1 MQGAACS
8 VRRAV
13 LSRGA
18 GHRPVRT
25 QDPIAKNVQTKKG
38 KRVSDQSVRSR
49 RFEGRSLVIT
59 GAAQGVGK
67 QVALDAAAEGGS
79 VLVVDRSPIV
89 EEVAAAIT
97 AAHGAGRA
105 VALVEDLETYDGN
118 ARVMARAHAAF
129 GKIDVLVTNVGGA
142 IWMKPF
148 QEFDERQIAA
158 EISRSLFPTLW
169 GCRTALPYMLEAG
182 RGAIVN
188 VSSVATRG
196 INRIPYSAAK
206 GGVNA
211 LTASLAF
218 ELAGTGIRVNAVA
231 PGGVNAP
238 PRRVPRGTDP
248 VSPQDK
254 AWQQEVVDQTIRA
267 THLGRYGELSEISA
281 PILFLASD
289 DAAYVT
295 GTVIPAGGG
304 DQG

>member
-1 MQGAACS
+1 
-8 VRRAV
+8 
-13 LSRGA
+13 
-18 GHRPVRT
+18 
-25 QDPIAKNVQTKKG
+25 
-38 KRVSDQSVRSR
+38 VSDQSVRSR
-49 RFEGRSLVIT
+49 RFEGKSLVIT

-67 QVALDAAAEGGS
+67 QVALDAAAEGGL

-89 EEVAAAIT
+89 EEVAAAIE
-97 AAHGAGRA
+97 ADHGAGRA

-118 ARVMARAHAAF
+118 ARVMERAHAAF
-129 GKIDVLVTNVGGA
+129 GRIDVLVTNVGGA

-148 QEFDERQIAA
+148 QEFDARQIAA

-248 VSPQDK
+248 VSPQDEV
-254 AWQQEVVDQTIRA
+254 WRQEVVEQTLRA
-267 THLGRYGELSEISA
+267 THLGRYGELREIAS

-289 DAAYVT
+289 EAAYIT

>member
-1 MQGAACS
+1 LPSG
-8 VRRAV
+8 
-13 LSRGA
+13 G
-18 GHRPVRT
+18 RPN
-25 QDPIAKNVQTKKG
+25 PIAKTLQTKKG

-49 RFEGRSLVIT
+49 RFEGKSLVIT

-67 QVALDAAAEGGS
+67 QVALDAAAEGGL

-89 EEVAAAIT
+89 EEVAAAIE
-97 AAHGAGRA
+97 ADHGAGRA

-118 ARVMARAHAAF
+118 ARVMERAHAAF
-129 GKIDVLVTNVGGA
+129 GRIDVLVTNVGGA

-148 QEFDERQIAA
+148 QEFDARQIAA

-231 PGGVNAP
+231 PGPIWTPLIPSTMPEEAVKSFGTS
-238 PRRVPRGTDP
+238 VPMGRPGQP
-248 VSPQDK
+248 
-254 AWQQEVVDQTIRA
+254 AELA
-267 THLGRYGELSEISA
+267 T
-281 PILFLASD
+281 
-289 DAAYVT
+289 AYVMLADPRSSYVSGATIAVT
-295 GTVIPAGGG
+295 GGKPFL
-304 DQG
+304 

>member
-1 MQGAACS
+1 M
-8 VRRAV
+8 
-13 LSRGA
+13 
-18 GHRPVRT
+18 
-25 QDPIAKNVQTKKG
+25 
-38 KRVSDQSVRSR
+38 SDQSVRSR
-49 RFEGRSLVIT
+49 RFEGKSLIVT

-89 EEVAAAIT
+89 EEVSAAIE
-97 AAHGAGRA
+97 AAHGPGRA
-105 VALVEDLETYDGN
+105 VAMVEDLETYAGN
-118 ARVMARAHAAF
+118 ERVMQRADAAF

-142 IWMKPF
+142 IWMQPF

-169 GCRTALPYMLEAG
+169 GCRTVLPYMLARG

-188 VSSVATRG
+188 VSSIATKG

-211 LTASLAF
+211 LTASLSF
-218 ELAGTGIRVNAVA
+218 ELSGTGIRVNAVA
-231 PGGVNAP
+231 PGGVTAP

-248 VSPQDK
+248 ISARDEV
-254 AWQQEVVDQTIRA
+254 WRQEVVEQTIRA

-289 DAAYVT
+289 EAAYIT